1 MKAWFKQWIDN
12 LGRALGMLDAP
23 RLQPVPVRVDD
34 RPRQG
39 KARPAR

>member
-1 MKAWFKQWIDN
+1 MKAWCKQLIDN

-23 RLQPVPVRVDD
+23 RLQPVPVRDD
-34 RPRQG
+34 GPRQG